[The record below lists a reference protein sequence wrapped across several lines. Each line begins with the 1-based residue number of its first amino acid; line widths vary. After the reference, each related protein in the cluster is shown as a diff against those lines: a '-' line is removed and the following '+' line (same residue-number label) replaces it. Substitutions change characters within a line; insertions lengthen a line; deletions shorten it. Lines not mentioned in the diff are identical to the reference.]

1 NSEATDEIINGGFLQ
16 FDFQIIRAA
25 TNDFSIESK
34 LGEGGFGVV
43 YKGMLSSGQEVAVK
57 RLRKD
62 SAQGDIEFKNEVK
75 LVAKLQHRNLV
86 RLLGFCLKGRERLLI
101 YEFIPNAS
109 LDHFLFD
116 VDKRKDLNWERRYKI
131 IIGVTRGM
139 IYLHEDSRL
148 KIIHRDL
155 KASNILLDVEMDPK
169 ISDFGM
175 ARLFDMDETRAITN
189 RIVGTYGYMAPE
201 YAMHGQFSVKSDVFS
216 FGVLILEI
224 VSGHK
229 NKHIHGTSSM
239 EDLLSYAW
247 KNWRNGTCTNLVD
260 PSLGNNVPGAEVARC
275 IHIGLLCVQENV
287 NDRPTMAAVAL
298 MLSSHSVT
306 LPLPSKPAFFIH
318 NSTTTGG
325 GSSSRGHSS
334 SDNSRERTTDG
345 TLSNGQEVAVK
356 RLKKDSAQGH
366 REFKNEVKLVAK
378 LEHRNLVKLLGFCLK
393 GGEMLLIYEFI
404 PNASLDH
411 FLFDV
416 DKKKDLSWERRYKII
431 IGVTRGMTYLH
442 EESRLRIIHRDLK
455 ASNILL
461 DAEMVPK
468 ISDFGMARLFDTD
481 ETRAITNRI
490 VGTYGYM
497 APEYAMHGQFSVK
510 SDVFSFGVFVLEIV
524 SSKKNKHIHGNSSMK
539 DLLSYAWR
547 NWRNG
552 TYTNLVDPSL
562 GNNFSGA
569 EVARCIHIGLLCV
582 QENVNDRPT
591 MAAVALML
599 TRQSIA
605 LPLPS
610 KPAFFVHTGTGDQGS
625 SSSSRDCYRR
635 STSRGGI
642 TDHNGGSSPPAEALP
657 LSRNEVSVSEL
668 YPR

>member
-1 NSEATDEIINGGFLQ
+1 MSCYNDAGGNYTAGSTYRQNLDTLLSSLAVDNQTTTGFYNLSMGQPGPDRVNAIGLCRGDVSLEECRGCMADATRRILVDCPVQKTAFGHYGNTCQIRYSNRSIYGSLEPNPSLYLWNTQNAPDPTRFDGALNDLLVGLRVSAAGGSSVRKFATGAARQGFATIYGLVQCSPDLSRQRCDDCLAAAVGQIVGGRIGGQIWQPCCRVGYETHRFYAGTEPPPPMSPTNSSPPPPAPAGKRGRSKNTTKIAAVVIPIAGAAVLGFIFILFFCRRSLKRSRIPIQSQRDATDEIGNEGCLQ
-16 FDFQIIRAA
+16 FDFETIRVA
-25 TNDFSIESK
+25 TNDFSQKSK

-43 YKGMLSSGQEVAVK
+43 YK
-57 RLRKD
+57 
-62 SAQGDIEFKNEVK
+62 
-75 LVAKLQHRNLV
+75 
-86 RLLGFCLKGRERLLI
+86 
-101 YEFIPNAS
+101 
-109 LDHFLFD
+109 
-116 VDKRKDLNWERRYKI
+116 
-131 IIGVTRGM
+131 
-139 IYLHEDSRL
+139 
-148 KIIHRDL
+148 
-155 KASNILLDVEMDPK
+155 
-169 ISDFGM
+169 
-175 ARLFDMDETRAITN
+175 
-189 RIVGTYGYMAPE
+189 
-201 YAMHGQFSVKSDVFS
+201 
-216 FGVLILEI
+216 
-224 VSGHK
+224 
-229 NKHIHGTSSM
+229 
-239 EDLLSYAW
+239 
-247 KNWRNGTCTNLVD
+247 
-260 PSLGNNVPGAEVARC
+260 
-275 IHIGLLCVQENV
+275 
-287 NDRPTMAAVAL
+287 
-298 MLSSHSVT
+298 
-306 LPLPSKPAFFIH
+306 
-318 NSTTTGG
+318 
-325 GSSSRGHSS
+325 
-334 SDNSRERTTDG
+334 G

>member
-1 NSEATDEIINGGFLQ
+1 MSCYNDAGGNYTAGSTYRQNLDTLLSSLAVDNQTTTGFYNLSMGQPGPDRVNAIGLCRGDVSLEECRGCMADATRRILVDCPVQKTAFGHYGNTCQIRYSNRSIYGSLEPNPSLYLWNTQNAPDPTRFDGALNDLLVGLRVSAAGGSSVRKFATGAARQGFATIYGLVQCSPDLSRQRCDDCLAAAVGQIVGGRIGGQIWQPCCRVGYETHRFYAGTEPPPPMSPTNSSPPPPAPAVGRGSKSTRKTAVVVIPIVCTIVLSFIFIFFFHRRRLKRYSILNSEATDEIINGGFLQ

-334 SDNSRERTTDG
+334 SDNSRERTTD
-345 TLSNGQEVAVK
+345 
-356 RLKKDSAQGH
+356 
-366 REFKNEVKLVAK
+366 
-378 LEHRNLVKLLGFCLK
+378 
-393 GGEMLLIYEFI
+393 
-404 PNASLDH
+404 DH
-411 FLFDV
+411 
-416 DKKKDLSWERRYKII
+416 
-431 IGVTRGMTYLH
+431 
-442 EESRLRIIHRDLK
+442 
-455 ASNILL
+455 
-461 DAEMVPK
+461 
-468 ISDFGMARLFDTD
+468 
-481 ETRAITNRI
+481 
-490 VGTYGYM
+490 
-497 APEYAMHGQFSVK
+497 
-510 SDVFSFGVFVLEIV
+510 
-524 SSKKNKHIHGNSSMK
+524 
-539 DLLSYAWR
+539 
-547 NWRNG
+547 
-552 TYTNLVDPSL
+552 
-562 GNNFSGA
+562 SGS
-569 EVARCIHIGLLCV
+569 G
-582 QENVNDRPT
+582 
-591 MAAVALML
+591 
-599 TRQSIA
+599 
-605 LPLPS
+605 
-610 KPAFFVHTGTGDQGS
+610 
-625 SSSSRDCYRR
+625 
-635 STSRGGI
+635 
-642 TDHNGGSSPPAEALP
+642 EALP
-657 LSRNEVSVSEL
+657 FSRNEVSLSEF

>member
-1 NSEATDEIINGGFLQ
+1 MSCYNDAGGNYTAGSTYRQNLDTLLSSLAVDNQTTTGFYNLSMGQPGPDRVNAIGLCRGDVSLEECRGCMADATRRILVDCPVQKTAFGHYGNTCQIRYSNRSIYGSLEPNPSLYLWNTQNAPDPTRFDGALNDLLVGLRVSAAGGSSVRKFATGAARQGFATIYGLVQCSPDLSRQRCDDCLAAAVGQIVGGRIGGQIWQPCCRVGYETHRFYAGTEPPPPMSPTNSSPPPPAPAVGRGSKSTRKTAVVVIPIVCTIVLSFIFIFFFHRRRLKRSRIPNQSQRDATTDEIINGGFLQ

-189 RIVGTYGYMAPE
+189 RI
-201 YAMHGQFSVKSDVFS
+201 
-216 FGVLILEI
+216 
-224 VSGHK
+224 
-229 NKHIHGTSSM
+229 
-239 EDLLSYAW
+239 AW

-325 GSSSRGHSS
+325 GSSS
-334 SDNSRERTTDG
+334 
-345 TLSNGQEVAVK
+345 
-356 RLKKDSAQGH
+356 
-366 REFKNEVKLVAK
+366 
-378 LEHRNLVKLLGFCLK
+378 
-393 GGEMLLIYEFI
+393 
-404 PNASLDH
+404 
-411 FLFDV
+411 
-416 DKKKDLSWERRYKII
+416 
-431 IGVTRGMTYLH
+431 
-442 EESRLRIIHRDLK
+442 
-455 ASNILL
+455 
-461 DAEMVPK
+461 
-468 ISDFGMARLFDTD
+468 
-481 ETRAITNRI
+481 
-490 VGTYGYM
+490 
-497 APEYAMHGQFSVK
+497 
-510 SDVFSFGVFVLEIV
+510 
-524 SSKKNKHIHGNSSMK
+524 
-539 DLLSYAWR
+539 
-547 NWRNG
+547 
-552 TYTNLVDPSL
+552 
-562 GNNFSGA
+562 
-569 EVARCIHIGLLCV
+569 
-582 QENVNDRPT
+582 
-591 MAAVALML
+591 
-599 TRQSIA
+599 
-605 LPLPS
+605 
-610 KPAFFVHTGTGDQGS
+610 
-625 SSSSRDCYRR
+625 

>member
-1 NSEATDEIINGGFLQ
+1 MNPPLLALLILLPLPCCRCIFAQPSEFRLLSCYDGAGNYTAGSTYRRNLDTLLSSLAADYQTTTGFYNLSVGLGPDRVNAMGLCRADISLQACRDCISEATTRLVFDCPVQKTAFGHYGNTCQLRYSNRSIYGSLEPDPPSLYLGNFNNASDPVRFGDALRALLVRLRGSAAEGSSVRKFATGAARQGSLTIYGLVQCSPDLSRQLCDECIAAAARQIDGRRIGGQIWQPCCRVGYETHPFYSDAESPQPAAPGTGKQLCGRSKNTTKIAAVVIPIAGAAVLGFIFILFFCRRSLKRSRIPIQTDEIGNEGCLQ
-16 FDFQIIRAA
+16 FDFETIRVA
-25 TNDFSIESK
+25 TNDFSQKSK

-43 YKGMLSSGQEVAVK
+43 YK
-57 RLRKD
+57 
-62 SAQGDIEFKNEVK
+62 
-75 LVAKLQHRNLV
+75 
-86 RLLGFCLKGRERLLI
+86 
-101 YEFIPNAS
+101 
-109 LDHFLFD
+109 
-116 VDKRKDLNWERRYKI
+116 
-131 IIGVTRGM
+131 
-139 IYLHEDSRL
+139 
-148 KIIHRDL
+148 
-155 KASNILLDVEMDPK
+155 
-169 ISDFGM
+169 
-175 ARLFDMDETRAITN
+175 
-189 RIVGTYGYMAPE
+189 
-201 YAMHGQFSVKSDVFS
+201 
-216 FGVLILEI
+216 
-224 VSGHK
+224 
-229 NKHIHGTSSM
+229 
-239 EDLLSYAW
+239 
-247 KNWRNGTCTNLVD
+247 
-260 PSLGNNVPGAEVARC
+260 
-275 IHIGLLCVQENV
+275 
-287 NDRPTMAAVAL
+287 
-298 MLSSHSVT
+298 
-306 LPLPSKPAFFIH
+306 
-318 NSTTTGG
+318 
-325 GSSSRGHSS
+325 
-334 SDNSRERTTDG
+334 G